1 MAAISL
7 PERGQPLDVNYI
19 YEMVSQINSLENRI
33 AIRNT
38 SVSSINGNTDTTS
51 NIKFYAEQKA
61 LITSEAKANTTE
73 TITFTYPRFKF
84 TPIVTATVVNN
95 SGSTPGDDVICTL
108 RNITTSTAAVVV
120 RFNAGGKVDL
130 LVNLTAVG
138 IPV

>member
-19 YEMVSQINSLENRI
+19 YEMVSQINSIENRI
-33 AIRNT
+33 AIRNS
-38 SVSSINGNTDTTS
+38 SVSSIAKVEETTS
-51 NIKFYAEQKA
+51 NLKFFASQQS

-84 TPIVTATVVNN
+84 TPIVTASIFNF

-108 RNITTSTAAVVV
+108 RNLTTTTAAVVI
-120 RFNAGGKVDL
+120 RFNSAGKVDL
-130 LVNLTAVG
+130 RVNLTAIGLAV
-138 IPV
+138 

>member
-19 YEMVSQINSLENRI
+19 YEMVNQINSIENRI

-38 SVSSINGNTDTTS
+38 SVSSINGVQDTTS
-51 NIKFYAEQKA
+51 NIKFYAAQQA

-84 TPIVTATVVNN
+84 TPIVTATVFNF

-108 RNITTSTAAVVV
+108 RNIGTEGAAVVI
-120 RFNAGGKVDL
+120 RFNSAGKVDL
-130 LVNLTAVG
+130 RVNLTAIG
-138 IPV
+138 LPV

>member
-19 YEMVSQINSLENRI
+19 YEMVSQINSIENRI

-38 SVSSINGNTDTTS
+38 SVSSINANTDTTS
-51 NIKFYAEQKA
+51 NLKFYAEQKA

-84 TPIVTATVVNN
+84 TPVVTATVLNN
-95 SGSTPGDDVICTL
+95 TGSTSGDDVICTV
-108 RNITTSTAAVVV
+108 RNLTTSSVAVVV
-120 RFNAGGKVDL
+120 RFNAAGKVDL
-130 LVNLTAVG
+130 FVNLIAIG